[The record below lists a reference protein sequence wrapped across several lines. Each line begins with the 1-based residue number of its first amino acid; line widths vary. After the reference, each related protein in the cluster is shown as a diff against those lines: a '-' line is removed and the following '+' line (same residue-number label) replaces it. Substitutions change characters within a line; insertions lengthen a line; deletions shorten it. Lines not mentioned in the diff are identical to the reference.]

1 MKKLIATF
9 AGASMLLVL
18 ATAMILIVF
27 PQQWKQNI
35 YPTISQLLP
44 TSLSTILPKS
54 LVSNNVCDSLEDNL
68 QNFASYLKVNQ
79 DIVDIKGMNS
89 LDEQLTNI
97 QARIDAMPSDVRDLV
112 CQQEY
117 SKLEGLK
124 SVFSLEH

>member
-1 MKKLIATF
+1 
-9 AGASMLLVL
+9 
-18 ATAMILIVF
+18 MILIVF

-124 SVFSLEH
+124 SVFSLGPNN